1 MPSAFVNA
9 GRKDDVSKE
18 KYESKGASAGGDGD
32 QRMAESGYTIILYSC
47 VELTIS
53 IVHGTRRI
61 PVLHFIHMLFTILH
75 QICLICVR
83 S

>member
-9 GRKDDVSKE
+9 GGKDDVSKE

-32 QRMAESGYTIILYSC
+32 QSMAEQNFL
-47 VELTIS
+47 L
-53 IVHGTRRI
+53 
-61 PVLHFIHMLFTILH
+61 
-75 QICLICVR
+75 R